1 MKKIILV
8 LCLIA
13 ITACGFAQ
21 DFRTAGQY
29 EGYRDFNPN
38 FQKKLAKYSK
48 KHFELLQNGDDTEA
62 AKFYES
68 KIIPLKRKIKGVNK
82 LPGFKI
88 DMAIYSYTGE
98 SNGIQMRISF
108 PAANEKEKSISFNNL
123 YFDLNL
129 RPKMYLKVFESGET
143 LNKVAIE
150 SISES
155 HPHYIYAKGK
165 ASNRL
170 VKIKFSGD
178 LDGTIFKRGVL
189 TLRLKNGKF
198 VGAELFRQKK
208 RLLGMLGYATTF
220 AGFATN
226 LNQAK
231 KGVKLIDEGS
241 NGPLI
246 TSPELIFEANKKE
259 NKTGEAFKKIAAKQ
273 K

>member
-1 MKKIILV
+1 MKKFVLV

-21 DFRTAGQY
+21 DFRSAGQY

-38 FQKKLAKYSK
+38 FQKKLSKYSK
-48 KHFELLQNGDDTEA
+48 KHFELLQDGNTSEA

-68 KIIPLKRKIKGVNK
+68 KIVPLKRKIKGVNK

-88 DMAIYSYTGE
+88 ETAIYSYTGE
-98 SNGIQMRISF
+98 SNGIQMRFSF
-108 PAANEKEKSISFNNL
+108 PAANEKERAISFNNL

-129 RPKMYLKVFESGET
+129 KPKMYLKVFESGET
-143 LNKVAIE
+143 LNKVAVD
-150 SISES
+150 SISGD
-155 HPHYIYAKGK
+155 HPNYIYAKGK

-170 VKIKFSGD
+170 VKIKFTGD

-208 RLLGMLGYATTF
+208 RFLGMMGYATTF

-226 LNQAK
+226 LKQAK
-231 KGVKLIDEGS
+231 KGVMLVDDSG
-241 NGPLI
+241 GPLI
-246 TSPELIFEANKKE
+246 TSPELIFEASKKE
-259 NKTGEAFKKIAAKQ
+259 NRTGEAFKKIAAKQ